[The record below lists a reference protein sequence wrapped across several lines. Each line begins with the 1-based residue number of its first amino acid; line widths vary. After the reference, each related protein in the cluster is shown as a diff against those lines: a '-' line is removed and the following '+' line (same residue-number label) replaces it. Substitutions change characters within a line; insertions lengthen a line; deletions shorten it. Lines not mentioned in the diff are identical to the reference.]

1 MVSGTIKDQ
10 ELGVEGK
17 NFVPGVRGKKEDQP
31 GMLQGPREWGLV
43 GSWCDSGIPGHSPW
57 CWLALV
63 TLIRSA
69 SRCEAQAER
78 PPPVPSL

>member
-31 GMLQGPREWGLV
+31 GMLQGPRECGLV
-43 GSWCDSGIPGHSPW
+43 GSWCDLGIPGHSP
-57 CWLALV
+57 
-63 TLIRSA
+63 
-69 SRCEAQAER
+69 
-78 PPPVPSL
+78 